1 MACPRG
7 RHRSYIQNTKYYLKK
22 FNVSTDNRYSLCKD
36 DVETILHVFIK
47 CLEILSLWINSACIS
62 TVKLQIEFDLIFGKI
77 PLNEGNKVDNFIFL
91 YTKQYIFNRL
101 KKRRSLTWRG
111 YYNTFIFNKC
121 SIKIWQTGKIYFWTL
136 FFFCKHRNVFLIMYK
151 LQAYASVIL
160 FWKVNRHSLRMST
173 SQKRKMQV
181 YERMQEC

>member
-1 MACPRG
+1 MWDFFFP
-7 RHRSYIQNTKYYLKK
+7 IQSFYWFIICRYVITLGVPPWQAQILYTKYKILSKKK

-36 DVETILHVFIK
+36 DVETSLHVFIK

-77 PLNEGNKVDNFIFL
+77 PLNEGNTVDNFIFL

-111 YYNTFIFNKC
+111 YYNTFNFNK
-121 SIKIWQTGKIYFWTL
+121 WF
-136 FFFCKHRNVFLIMYK
+136 N
-151 LQAYASVIL
+151 
-160 FWKVNRHSLRMST
+160 
-173 SQKRKMQV
+173 
-181 YERMQEC
+181 